1 MASAPA
7 AHALQLDTRAWEAC
21 VSNLHRE
28 LGRIASYE
36 DCQDAVQD
44 ALADA
49 LRRPGLSVE
58 NLGGWVLVI
67 ARRRLLDQHRDAVGR
82 SKDRRKRRTFAP
94 AEAEELAEHR
104 TSTAE
109 LVELLE
115 DGAADDAR

>member
-7 AHALQLDTRAWEAC
+7 AAPLQLDSRAWEAC

-28 LGRIASYE
+28 LGRIASRE

-58 NLGGWVLVI
+58 NLGGWVFVI
-67 ARRRLLDQHRDAVGR
+67 ARRRLLDEPRVKVGR
-82 SKDRRKRRTFAP
+82 SKDRRKRRTFVP
-94 AEAEELAEHR
+94 AEAQDLA
-104 TSTAE
+104 
-109 LVELLE
+109 
-115 DGAADDAR
+115 